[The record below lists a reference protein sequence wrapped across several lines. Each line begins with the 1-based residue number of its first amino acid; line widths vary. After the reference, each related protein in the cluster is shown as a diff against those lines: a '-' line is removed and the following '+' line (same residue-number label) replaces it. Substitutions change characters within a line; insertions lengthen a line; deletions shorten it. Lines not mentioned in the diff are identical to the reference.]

1 MYNGK
6 KSVHNLTDNDD
17 ERTEVNMEKKQS
29 SQKAKQFFKKNVY
42 YIIMAV
48 CLLAIAAMVT
58 VTVLINNGVI
68 GGKPDVNN
76 PDNPVIKPNEDNNDP
91 VVKPDDN
98 KPVVKPDD
106 NKPNVKPD
114 DNKPDEK
121 PTAIVF
127 GAPVKSVNVIQ
138 KYAMD
143 SLVWNSTLKHYA
155 VHNGIDFGG
164 KDGENVLA
172 CYDGEV
178 TSVTYDVLNGH
189 TVTIKH
195 NDKISTVYSSLN
207 EPVVKVG
214 QKVNKGTVIG
224 TMGVTATAEYSLGA
238 HLHFSVTENGEI
250 INPETYLTM
259 TESK

>member
-1 MYNGK
+1 MYNGR

-68 GGKPDVNN
+68 GGKTDVNN
-76 PDNPVIKPNEDNNDP
+76 PDNPVLKPNDDP

-98 KPVVKPDD
+98 PVVKPDD
-106 NKPNVKPD
+106 DKPNDKPEE
-114 DNKPDEK
+114 KPEEK

-127 GAPVKSVNVIQ
+127 GAPVKTVNVIQ
-138 KYAMD
+138 KYSMD
-143 SLVWNSTLKHYA
+143 ALVWNSTLKHYA

-164 KDGENVLA
+164 KDGDNVLS

-195 NDKISTVYSSLN
+195 NDKISTIYSSLN
-207 EPVVKVG
+207 EPTVKVG
-214 QKVNKGTVIG
+214 QKVNKGTIIG

-238 HLHFSVTENGEI
+238 HVHFSVTENGEI